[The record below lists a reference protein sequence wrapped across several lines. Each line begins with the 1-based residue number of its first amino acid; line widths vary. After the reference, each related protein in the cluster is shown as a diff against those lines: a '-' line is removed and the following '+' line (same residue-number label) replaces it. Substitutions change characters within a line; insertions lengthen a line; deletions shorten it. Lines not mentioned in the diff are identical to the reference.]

1 MPKALVTT
9 IVREE
14 IEVPEGAEREDVL
27 DFLAEYQ
34 SFRTAFQGV
43 DSLDGKYRI
52 LDLVVVEEEVT
63 ELGDLAYD
71 D

>member
-9 IVREE
+9 IVRQE